1 MNANIAVDL
10 EQRLQRFKAQLV
22 RWPNHYKDK
31 LMRALIHF
39 PIIHSSQDLVNS
51 GDFAADARG
60 EIQNMEYYQAV
71 EQFWQMI
78 ETTLDSFNLN
88 YQQLKLYQDGL
99 PVCDSVDSI
108 VDNVA
113 ACGSQ
118 NFQLLQKLQSKG
130 ATLVGTESVTL
141 LLEERQLM
149 SDLLKAKPE
158 KLAPL
163 DKAQAL
169 LEQRDN
175 FIATRINETLQD
187 DEMAVLFLGMSHNI
201 EAKLADDILLIQP
214 LGKPMGNKS

>member
-1 MNANIAVDL
+1 
-10 EQRLQRFKAQLV
+10 
-22 RWPNHYKDK
+22 
-31 LMRALIHF
+31 MRALIHF

>member
-1 MNANIAVDL
+1 
-10 EQRLQRFKAQLV
+10 
-22 RWPNHYKDK
+22 
-31 LMRALIHF
+31 MRALIHF

-51 GDFAADARG
+51 VDFAADARG

-214 LGKPMGNKS
+214 LGKLMGNKS

>member
-1 MNANIAVDL
+1 
-10 EQRLQRFKAQLV
+10 
-22 RWPNHYKDK
+22 
-31 LMRALIHF
+31 MRALIHF

-51 GDFAADARG
+51 VDFAADARG